1 VPALSTSWQV
11 ELDLFQG
18 PLRTL
23 LDLIERRELPVTRV
37 SLVAVADQ
45 YLALVRASPALDLD
59 LTAEFLHVAAR
70 LLLLKSLAVLPRG
83 EDDEPRAE
91 DDDEED
97 LEARLLLYRRFRDGA
112 RLLAAR
118 QAEGLRMFGRV
129 APGEARALTPAASPA
144 VPGPASLDPRR
155 LRRAAQRALARSTDR
170 DRATTAAPSPLVSF
184 TQILSDVAARL
195 RGRDRATFHDIAA
208 EAADTVTAITMFLA
222 VLELVRRQRLLM
234 RQQSQFGPIELLV
247 EPAFHVEQ

>member
-112 RLLAAR
+112 RLLAGR
-118 QAEGLRMFGRV
+118 QEAGLRTFGRV
-129 APGEARALTPAASPA
+129 AAGDARTHAPLAPLAPA
-144 VPGPASLDPRR
+144 PASLDPRR